1 MQQATETSTVCS
13 CTNELKLLLIIYYY
27 YCYQKNNMHVK
38 NSKMKNGEFQNGKN
52 EESNENSRVELKSEE
67 EGEIHF

>member
-1 MQQATETSTVCS
+1 
-13 CTNELKLLLIIYYY
+13 
-27 YCYQKNNMHVK
+27 MHVK